1 MRRARIYLLSMVTV
15 FACLGNPV
23 GADEGN
29 SSLTRKQRREASEA
43 VTHFR
48 RARGNPEKQARVV
61 REAIAAGPH
70 AASALVEIIGKQA
83 RPQLDRYRESFRRA
97 ASDLAAKQ
105 AGEAD
110 PAEIA
115 KLRQTVLSLQKDPDL
130 TEEMIVEQGDPAMRR
145 LAEIFLVNRME
156 VLGGSRKLQAERR
169 KLQLV
174 GGPWEQ
180 LALYLYNLMPE
191 ENMPEKA
198 PSFERYL
205 AGEEELAVGLAAPMD
220 NATRSVLAANAALAA
235 KLDPEE
241 FRAILALNLTR
252 NLLGLTA
259 CVIDLKLCATARDHS
274 ADMKKLKFFAH
285 ESPVEGKKTP
295 WDRAK
300 RFGASASA
308 ENIAM
313 GYQDGRAA
321 NLGWFH
327 SPGHHVNMLDN
338 HTRVGMGRVDTHYT
352 ELFGR

>member
-1 MRRARIYLLSMVTV
+1 MRRARIYLLLIVTV
-15 FACLGNPV
+15 FACVGNPAV
-23 GADEGN
+23 AEEGK

-48 RARGNPEKQARVV
+48 RARGKPDKQARVV

-70 AASALVEIIGKQA
+70 AASALVEVIGKQT
-83 RPQLDRYRESFRRA
+83 RPQLDRYRESVRRA
-97 ASDLAAKQ
+97 ASALAAKQ
-105 AGEAD
+105 AGDAD

-115 KLRQTVLSLQKDPDL
+115 RLRQTVLSLRKSPEL
-130 TEEMIVEQGDPAMRR
+130 TEEMIVGQGDPAMRR
-145 LAEIFLVNRME
+145 LAEIFLVDRME
-156 VLGGSRKLQAERR
+156 VLEGSKKLQAERM
-169 KLQLV
+169 KLQVL
-174 GGPWEQ
+174 GQPWEQ
-180 LALYLYNLMPE
+180 LALYLYQLMPE

-198 PSFERYL
+198 PNFDRYL

-220 NATRSVLAANAALAA
+220 NATRAVLAANAALAA
-235 KLDPEE
+235 RLDPEE

-252 NLLGLTA
+252 NLLGLPA
-259 CVIDLKLCATARDHS
+259 CAIDLKLCATARDHS

-285 ESPVEGKKTP
+285 ESPVPGKKTP
-295 WDRAK
+295 WDRAE
-300 RFGASASA
+300 RFGTSASA

-338 HTRVGMGRVDTHYT
+338 HVRVGMGRVDTHYT
-352 ELFGR
+352 ELFGQ

>member
-1 MRRARIYLLSMVTV
+1 MKLAKIHLLLIVTV
-15 FACLGNPV
+15 FACVGNPV
-23 GADEGN
+23 GAEEGK

-48 RARGNPEKQARVV
+48 RARGKPEKQARVV

-70 AASALVEIIGKQA
+70 AASALIEIVGKQA

-97 ASDLAAKQ
+97 ASDLAARQ
-105 AGEAD
+105 AGGAD
-110 PAEIA
+110 LTEIA
-115 KLRQTVLSLQKDPDL
+115 QLRQTVLSLQKNPEL
-130 TEEMIVEQGDPAMRR
+130 TEQMIVTQGDPAMRR
-145 LAEIFLVNRME
+145 LAEIFLVDRME
-156 VLGGSRKLQAERR
+156 VLGGSQKLQVERR
-169 KLQLV
+169 KLQLL

-180 LALYLYNLMPE
+180 LALYLYKLMPE

-198 PSFERYL
+198 PSFNRYL

-220 NATRSVLAANAALAA
+220 NATRAVLAANAALAA
-235 KLDPEE
+235 RLDPEE
-241 FRAILALNLTR
+241 FRAVLALNLTR
-252 NLLGLTA
+252 NLLGLPA
-259 CVIDLKLCATARDHS
+259 CVIDLKLCAAARDHS

-285 ESPVEGKKTP
+285 ESPVPGKKTP

-300 RFGASASA
+300 RFGTSASA

-327 SPGHHVNMLDN
+327 SPGHHVNMLGD
-338 HTRVGMGRVDTHYT
+338 HKRVGMGRVDTHYT
-352 ELFGR
+352 ELFGQ